1 MTIDRAPRP
10 APVEAEGI
18 VAALQPLPR
27 SRMLPAVA
35 YTGPEVLAWELEHFF
50 ARSWTCVGRVEDLPI
65 GGQRAVSAGSVAALL
80 TRDTD
85 GRLRAFANL
94 CRHRAH
100 ELLPAGG
107 STAGRA
113 VTCPY
118 HAWSY
123 RLEGSLMAAPGF
135 ADLPADSGLVSL
147 PVEVWHGWVFVSGYA
162 GAPPFADHVGA
173 LDRLVAPY
181 AAERLVRRARTEY
194 VVDANWKVLSENY
207 HECYH
212 CPLIHPE
219 LCRVSPPDSGVN
231 FDLPG
236 TWVGG
241 VMELA
246 DGAATMSLDGGGGE
260 PIPGLTERQR
270 RTVAY
275 LGLFP
280 NLLLSLHP
288 DYVLTHRLQPL
299 EPGLTRVSCE
309 WLFPPEAVGGDG
321 FDPAYAVDFWDR
333 TNRQDWAAC
342 ESVQRGIASPHFRPG
357 PLASKEDAVHRF
369 VAMVARGYQGR

>member
-35 YTGPEVLAWELEHFF
+35 YTGPAVLAWELEHFF

-100 ELLPAGG
+100 ELLPAGA
-107 STAGRA
+107 SSAGRA

-123 RLEGSLMAAPGF
+123 RLDGSLMAAPGF

-194 VVDANWKVLSENY
+194 VVDANWR
-207 HECYH
+207 C
-212 CPLIHPE
+212 
-219 LCRVSPPDSGVN
+219 
-231 FDLPG
+231 
-236 TWVGG
+236 
-241 VMELA
+241 
-246 DGAATMSLDGGGGE
+246 
-260 PIPGLTERQR
+260 
-270 RTVAY
+270 
-275 LGLFP
+275 
-280 NLLLSLHP
+280 
-288 DYVLTHRLQPL
+288 
-299 EPGLTRVSCE
+299 
-309 WLFPPEAVGGDG
+309 
-321 FDPAYAVDFWDR
+321 
-333 TNRQDWAAC
+333 
-342 ESVQRGIASPHFRPG
+342 
-357 PLASKEDAVHRF
+357 
-369 VAMVARGYQGR
+369 